1 MRVWPVSLWSLVATL
16 FIAGSGV
23 VDRACARA
31 DEPKRLNVLFMV
43 ADDLNCDL
51 GCYGHPQVRS
61 PNIDRLAR
69 DGVRFDQAYCQFPLC
84 SPSRSSFLT
93 GLRPNHTKVWTNPGR
108 KMPGEERAKGPHFR
122 DANPETVT
130 MPQLFRKHGYQVAR
144 VGKLFHYG
152 VPAEIGT
159 DGFDDPVSWDRVVN
173 PRGRD
178 KTEEAAIFTLKA
190 GEYGGTL
197 SWMAADGTDAEQTDG
212 IAARE
217 AEKLLEQFRGKPF
230 FLAVGFY
237 RPHTPYVSTKNF
249 FAMYPLDQIKLPGLS
264 AEDLARQPA
273 PAFGSAKPEQ
283 DKMTDNLRQQAIQA
297 YWASISLMD
306 AQVGYVL
313 AALDRL
319 GLAENT
325 VVVMTSD
332 HGYHL
337 HDHGLWQKMSLFE
350 RSARVPLII
359 RPPVSRVV
367 DGAKS
372 AEVGDVGTSGK
383 ARRRSSTRA
392 LAELV
397 DVYPTLADYCGLPLA
412 HPLDGVSQKAVV
424 DGQTETVK
432 DTAFTQVRRGKI
444 DGYSLR
450 SNRYRYTLWD
460 AGKAGEQLYDL
471 ESDPSE
477 SNNLAA
483 HADHADRVRAF
494 RERLTDYA
502 GK

>member
-1 MRVWPVSLWSLVATL
+1 MSIRSALSLRVVVPLAALLALTLTGRLVA
-16 FIAGSGV
+16 
-23 VDRACARA
+23 A
-31 DEPKRLNVLFMV
+31 DAPKLNVLFLV

-51 GCYGHPQVRS
+51 GCYGHPQVKT
-61 PNIDRLAR
+61 PHLDRLAR
-69 DGVRFDQAYCQFPLC
+69 QGVRFERAYCQFPLC

-93 GLRPNHTKVWTNPGR
+93 GLRPNHTQVWTNPGR
-108 KMPGEERAKGPHFR
+108 KMPGETRARGPHFR
-122 DANPETVT
+122 DTLPETVT

-144 VGKLFHYG
+144 VGKLYHYG

-159 DGFDDPVSWDRVVN
+159 DGFDDPPSWDRVVN

-178 KTEEAAIFTLKA
+178 KTEEAAIFTLKQ

-237 RPHTPYVSTKNF
+237 RPHTPYVATKNF
-249 FAMYPLDQIKLPGLS
+249 FALYERNKILLPTLS
-264 AEDLARQPA
+264 ADDMARVPT
-273 PAFGSAKPEQ
+273 PAFGSSKPEQ
-283 DKMTDNLRQQAIQA
+283 DKMTDSLRQEAIQA

-325 VVVMTSD
+325 VVAMTSD

-337 HDHGLWQKMSLFE
+337 ADHGLWQKMSLFE

-359 RPPVSRVV
+359 RTPATLKAAGNESPV
-367 DGAKS
+367 ATK
-372 AEVGDVGTSGK
+372 
-383 ARRRSSTRA
+383 A

-397 DVYPTLADYCGLPLA
+397 DIYPTFADYCGLPLA
-412 HPLDGVSQKAVV
+412 HPLDGVSLRPVV
-424 DGQTETVK
+424 ESPDKSVK
-432 DTAFTQVRRGKI
+432 SAAFTQVRRGKL

-450 SNRYRYTLWD
+450 SDRYRFISWD
-460 AGKAGEQLYDL
+460 GGRAGEQLYDL
-471 ESDPSE
+471 EADPAEAS
-477 SNNLAA
+477 NLAK
-483 HADHADRVRAF
+483 HADHAERVQMF
-494 RERLTDYA
+494 RQQIADYSA
-502 GK
+502 R

>member
-1 MRVWPVSLWSLVATL
+1 MRVWPVSLRFTFVALVVASGCFLCAT
-16 FIAGSGV
+16 
-23 VDRACARA
+23 CAAA
-31 DEPKRLNVLFMV
+31 DEPQRPNVLFLV

-51 GCYGHPQVRS
+51 GCYGHSQVRT
-61 PNIDRLAR
+61 PHIDRLAR
-69 DGVRFDQAYCQFPLC
+69 EGVRFDRAYCQFPLC

-93 GLRPNHTKVWTNPGR
+93 GLRPNHSKVWTNPGR
-108 KMPGEERAKGPHFR
+108 RMPGETRAKGPHFR
-122 DANPETVT
+122 DANPDTVT
-130 MPQLFRKHGYQVAR
+130 LPQLFRKHGYQVAR
-144 VGKLFHYG
+144 VGKLYHYG
-152 VPAEIGT
+152 VPGDIGT
-159 DGFDDPVSWDRVVN
+159 DGFDDPPSWERVVN

-178 KTEEAAIFTLKA
+178 KTDEAAIFTLKP

-197 SWMAADGTDAEQTDG
+197 SWMQAAGTDAEQTDG

-237 RPHTPYVSTKNF
+237 RPHTPYVSTQNF
-249 FAMYPLDQIKLPGLS
+249 FAMYPLDKIVLPMLS
-264 AEDLARQPA
+264 AEDQSRRPA

-283 DKMTDNLRQQAIQA
+283 DKMSNDLRQQAIQA

-313 AALDRL
+313 GALDRL

-350 RSARVPLII
+350 RSARVPLVI
-359 RPPVSRVV
+359 RTPTTLTASQKAANR
-367 DGAKS
+367 A
-372 AEVGDVGTSGK
+372 TS
-383 ARRRSSTRA
+383 TLA

-397 DVYPTLADYCGLPLA
+397 DVYPTLAACCDLPLA
-412 HPLDGVSQKAVV
+412 HPLDGVSLKPVI
-424 DGQTETVK
+424 ESPTVSVK
-432 DTAFTQVRRGKI
+432 SAAFTQVRRGKI

-450 SNRYRYTLWD
+450 TERYRFTQWD
-460 AGKAGEQLYDL
+460 GGRTGEQLYDL
-471 ESDPSE
+471 EQDPAE
-477 SNNLAA
+477 TTNLAG
-483 HADHADRVRAF
+483 HADHADRVAAF
-494 RERLTDYA
+494 RQQLARYA
-502 GK
+502 AE